1 MLFCRNRLAH
11 TVLPMTH
18 SKEPFGR
25 RQFWLF
31 QTVGWLAYGLVS
43 ALGALPY
50 QDTYPVLLYFLGTSV
65 SAFFASL
72 LMRLLCRRLISRQ
85 APWFKMVLLVVLC
98 AYLLGIVCS
107 IIGTTLEAIYGHA
120 RAGGPHWGSIALV
133 GFANAFGP
141 AIVLLAW
148 SALYRGAWHWR
159 EIRDRERQLLLAESL
174 MRDAELK
181 ALRYQITPHFLFNT
195 LNGIS
200 TLVGEGE
207 TQAARRMISLLADFL
222 RSTLEPARQGD
233 VTIAQEL
240 TQLMQYVEIEQVRL
254 GTRLT
259 VSVHCDPE
267 ARETQIP
274 HLLLQPL
281 VENAIR
287 HGIAPCHDAGMLSV
301 AVTAKGDNVRI
312 SIYNSAGP
320 EQERCQAHGLGLTNT
335 SARLAARYQDN
346 YRFSASGDARH
357 GWNTI
362 IEIPRRCSTD
372 LSP

>member
-1 MLFCRNRLAH
+1 MLFCAGALAH
-11 TVLPMTH
+11 TVLPMAH
-18 SKEPFGR
+18 SNEPSGR

-31 QTVGWLAYGLVS
+31 QIVGWLAYGLVS

-65 SAFFASL
+65 AAFFASL
-72 LMRLLCRRLISRQ
+72 VMLVLCRRLMARQ
-85 APWFKMVLLVVLC
+85 TPWFKTVMLVVLC
-98 AYLLGIVCS
+98 AYLLGIACS
-107 IIGTTLEAIYGHA
+107 ITGTTLEALYGHA
-120 RAGGPHWGSIALV
+120 RPGGPHWRSVALV

-141 AIVLLAW
+141 AIMLLAW

-159 EIRDRERQLLLAESL
+159 EVRERERQLLLAESL
-174 MRDAELK
+174 MREAELK

-207 TQAARRMISLLADFL
+207 TLAARRMISLLADFL

-233 VTIAQEL
+233 VTLAQEL
-240 TQLMQYVEIEQVRL
+240 TQVMQYVEIEQVRL
-254 GTRLT
+254 GKRLT

-267 ARETQIP
+267 ARDTPIP

-287 HGIAPCHDAGMLSV
+287 HGIAPCPEGGMLSV

-312 SIYNSAGP
+312 SIYNSAGSQHQRG
-320 EQERCQAHGLGLTNT
+320 EVNGLGLTNT

-346 YRFSASGDARH
+346 YRFSASGDAQH

-362 IEIPRRCSTD
+362 IEIPRRSTTD
-372 LSP
+372 ASP